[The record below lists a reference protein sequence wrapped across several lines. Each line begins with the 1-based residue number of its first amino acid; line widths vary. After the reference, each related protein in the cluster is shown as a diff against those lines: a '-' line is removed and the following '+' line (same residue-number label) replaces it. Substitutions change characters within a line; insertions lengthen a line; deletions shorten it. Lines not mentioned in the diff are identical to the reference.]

1 MTGLSRA
8 HATGKI
14 AKLGVPL
21 RLGGKMKAEDTKKSS
36 KEHQNQGSKKDGR
49 ETRLASALRTN
60 LQKRKKQK
68 RARASCEDPENTS

>member
-1 MTGLSRA
+1 
-8 HATGKI
+8 
-14 AKLGVPL
+14 
-21 RLGGKMKAEDTKKSS
+21 MKAEDTKKSS